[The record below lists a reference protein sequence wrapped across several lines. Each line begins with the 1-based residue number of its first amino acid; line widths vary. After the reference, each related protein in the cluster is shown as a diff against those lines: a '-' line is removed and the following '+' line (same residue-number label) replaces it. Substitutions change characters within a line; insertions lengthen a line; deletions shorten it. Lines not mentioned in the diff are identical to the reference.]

1 MSKPMSAFARATLL
15 AALMSLAAI
24 ANPGPAKAVQLRWSS
39 GATDLSV
46 PTSSRVTLVVQAD
59 SSESIL
65 PDSWRLQWTADSS
78 GIRFVAPE
86 STYACLAD
94 TAKVS
99 SIDPP
104 LTPADSAANLITAH
118 FCSYGQSAA
127 STAFWTLELVGGS
140 KGKLKVVAL
149 DPSDPDSLAVLESNE
164 VTFNGGIDGEF
175 APMLL
180 RASSTH
186 ETALLRVTAVGSGLG
201 AVETMQVGAADDLWS
216 VPLTVSQ
223 RSETAVV
230 GTAEV
235 YVPLPRAIV
244 RAGNETFTTDGAL
257 LAPDNMSILEAASA
271 GVDTILFRDPNPSV
285 YPKDFAFHYNSV
297 YDATDPAH
305 PWKGYFHLLYI
316 RNKKGLA
323 SPDSILG
330 HAWTDSLGKAWKVDT
345 LAFRPSG
352 VGWDKKKVWAPSM
365 QQVGNLTYM
374 FYTGVDSV
382 GNQSIGF
389 ATTAILGTTN
399 ISWTRRTTPTYTAAR
414 AASWADATG
423 HEVPGVV
430 SFRDPFVMPDP
441 DATNHPGQYL
451 LFNVG
456 EDAAQP
462 THYVVGVARNAPGSL
477 SAWTDLGSYAATNH
491 SNLAVPGALE
501 SPLVV
506 RDSLTGSWQMFL
518 ANAAYDD
525 SGFVSTIFLTQAQN
539 DSLTDRRASEWTQRD
554 SLFYYV
560 GQDRDVIGWQ
570 ACEHLQI
577 GNAHF
582 FAAYEGNGIGIS
594 RMHWDPTSQKF
605 IFVHPDVTSAPPPI
619 VREGIRLILASWHP
633 GAPEVRFVVES
644 ASTIAPRLTIYDAMG
659 REVRRLAD
667 GRPLQGRAE
676 LSWDCRNS
684 SGSAVPSGMY
694 FARMTGAGRAQV
706 LRVPVIR

>member
-1 MSKPMSAFARATLL
+1 MNRPLQLASRATLFAALMTLL
-15 AALMSLAAI
+15 AATI
-24 ANPGPAKAVQLRWSS
+24 PGPAKAIQLRWGS
-39 GATDLSV
+39 GGTDLSAT
-46 PTSSRVTLVVQAD
+46 TSTRAMLVVAAD
-59 SSESIL
+59 SSEGTL
-65 PDSWRLQWTADSS
+65 PPTWRLQWTADTSAVGFTAVDS
-78 GIRFVAPE
+78 VL
-86 STYACLAD
+86 ACQAD
-94 TAKVS
+94 TAQVDL
-99 SIDPP
+99 IDPP
-104 LTPADSAANLITAH
+104 STPADSAANEITAH
-118 FCSYGQSAA
+118 FCSDG
-127 STAFWTLELVGGS
+127 STLATYAYFLVDLVGGTH
-140 KGKLKVVAL
+140 GKLKVVAL

-175 APMLL
+175 APVLL
-180 RASSTH
+180 RVSSTH

-201 AVETMQVGAADDLWS
+201 SVETMRVGAADDLWS

-223 RSETAVV
+223 RSGTAVIA
-230 GTAEV
+230 TADV
-235 YVPLPRAIV
+235 YVPLPMAIV
-244 RAGNETFTTDGAL
+244 RAGNETFTTGGAM
-257 LAPDNMSILEAASA
+257 LAPDNMDILEAASA

-285 YPKDFAFHYNSV
+285 YPKDFAFHYNAV

-323 SPDSILG
+323 SPDSIIG

-352 VGWDKKKVWAPSM
+352 VGWDKKKVWAPSL

-374 FYTGVDSV
+374 FYTGVDSL
-382 GNQSIGF
+382 GNQSIGH
-389 ATTAILGTTN
+389 ATTAMLGTTN
-399 ISWTRRTTPTYTAAR
+399 ISWARRATPTYTAAQ

-456 EDAAQP
+456 EDASHQ
-462 THYVVGVARNAPGSL
+462 THYVVGVARSTTGNL
-477 SAWTDLGSYAATNH
+477 NAWTDLGSYAATEH
-491 SNLAVPGALE
+491 GNLAVPGALE

-506 RDSLTGSWQMFL
+506 RDSLTGAWQMFL

-525 SGFVSTIFLTQAQN
+525 SGFVSTIFLTQTQG
-539 DSLTDRRASEWTQRD
+539 DSLTDRSVSAWPQRD

-577 GNAHF
+577 GKTHF
-582 FAAYEGNGIGIS
+582 FAAYEGNGIAIS
-594 RMHWDPTSQKF
+594 RMHWDPATQKF
-605 IFVHPDVTSAPPPI
+605 IFVYPDVTSAPSPTAS
-619 VREGIRLILASWHP
+619 EGVRLILTAWRP

-644 ASTIAPRLTIYDAMG
+644 GSTVAPHLTIYDAMG
-659 REVRRLAD
+659 RAVRRLVN
-667 GRPLQGRAE
+667 GRTLQGRAE
-676 LSWDCRNS
+676 IAWDCRDG